1 MKVINEEQYKNEVL
15 GSKGVV
21 VLDFFASWC
30 GPCRMIAPEL
40 EEVEEETGISVFK
53 MDVDECQRVPRE
65 YGVMS
70 IPTVCIF
77 KDGKF
82 QEKFLGYRNQDEIK
96 EILSKYTK

>member
-1 MKVINEEQYKNEVL
+1 MKVINEQEYKDLVL
-15 GSKGVV
+15 NNKGIV

-40 EEVEEETGISVFK
+40 EEVEEELNIPIYK
-53 MDVDECQRVPRE
+53 MDVDECQNVPRE

-70 IPTVCIF
+70 IPTVCVF

-82 QEKFLGYRNQDEIK
+82 QEKFLGYRQKEEIE
-96 EILSKYTK
+96 EIVKKYM

>member
-1 MKVINEEQYKNEVL
+1 MKVIDEKEYKEEVL
-15 GSKGVV
+15 NSSGVV

-30 GPCRMIAPEL
+30 GPCRMIAPIL
-40 EEVEEETGISVFK
+40 EEVEEELNVKVFK
-53 MDVDECQRVPRE
+53 MDVDECENVPRE

-82 QEKFLGYRNQDEIK
+82 QEKFLGFRQKEEIEDIIK
-96 EILSKYTK
+96 KYI

>member
-1 MKVINEEQYKNEVL
+1 MRVINEEEYKDLVL
-15 GSKGVV
+15 KSKGLV

-40 EEVEEETGISVFK
+40 EDVESSTNIPVYK
-53 MDVDECQRVPRE
+53 MDVDECQSVPRE

-82 QEKFLGYRNQDEIK
+82 QEKFLGYRQKEEIE
-96 EILSKYTK
+96 EILSKYSQ